1 MSTPGDR
8 AIRLRILASG
18 IGARRGAAIML
29 FIVAVIAVTAAAIG
43 PMFLQSADTSV
54 LTSTARATP
63 IGQTDL
69 LMNEAGSTR
78 ELAKM
83 KAASRRAQSLAPG
96 LLAPAIFTVDDAGHF
111 AFENSSF
118 QADILAR
125 TGLCSHLH
133 FIDGSCPTAPYDVA
147 LSERSAKTAH
157 ASVGTVFRIGE
168 PTTTRTQVVTVSA
181 IYIQPSSVNTNYW
194 KEYNYFTFGSGTAS
208 NIILD
213 PLVTS
218 FRTAL
223 KMDSITE
230 PELSADLAWRP
241 SSTLIGPT
249 ALASRARL
257 IESTLLHRYDLP
269 VTSGLSSVVSSVQ
282 RDDRLMSTVVLAIV
296 LQLMLL
302 SLLIVYSLGRSI
314 VLDRRSESEFARRHG
329 FPRAALIAL
338 AVGEPA
344 ALILAAL
351 PIGLLLAW
359 GTLGVISHTLFESG
373 TPVRFPV
380 SSILTA
386 VGASVA
392 GVIAMTLASLDLWRS
407 RAVGAR
413 QARRFSLAIDA
424 VALFLTVTGVV
435 LLSSKD
441 SLSASHGSALTLA
454 APGILTLGASL
465 LGLRLI
471 ALAINVL
478 IARTAESSRVAWFL
492 ALRQIGRRPISMRRL
507 LPLTA
512 ATAVL
517 LFAVSS
523 FFLASSNRTLVAHFD
538 GGAAEVVNVTPPA
551 RVNFEDAVRRAD
563 PSGRQAMAVANYS
576 SSTGDLMA
584 VDSSRLARVA
594 YWETSLSRL
603 SLAQLARKI
612 SPSIPNGVV
621 FNGTKLR
628 LTLDVAAGTPDI
640 ELGVNLYDQTYQA
653 SPSTY
658 IGPITSG
665 THTYTLSLSGCA
677 DVCRLISLAPNWKN
691 SNTSY
696 SPSVS
701 FALTGVSVEN
711 NGAWRAVPFGAGK
724 KGAWS
729 AEPSS
734 VQIASPAAT
743 AVTFDI
749 PGAQL
754 ALQGLLLNVVDLP
767 PALPA
772 IVTGGAA
779 SSDAPPSPSAN
790 GDIDIDLGGG
800 LLPAHPVAI
809 VSTLPLLGS
818 NGVIADY
825 ALAERAAT
833 SSEDIRTFQVWL
845 TPGASPAILQRLQ
858 RDGVMIGTITTT
870 ASRLNVLNHAGVALA
885 YAVALLV
892 TPIAGVLAICT
903 VAFIIITDGRRRR
916 RERAA
921 LWMAGVPI
929 REVRRAQTLESLVT
943 LSTSLVL
950 GTVIGLL
957 VDELALAKLP
967 QFVNGSGGLQISHS
981 VPFGPFF
988 GSVGL
993 FAGLLVIAVAVS
1005 SRLVMHRAKSRHESE
1020 VLE

>member
-1 MSTPGDR
+1 
-8 AIRLRILASG
+8 
-18 IGARRGAAIML
+18 ML
-29 FIVAVIAVTAAAIG
+29 FVVAVIAVTAAAIG

-54 LTSTARATP
+54 LTSTVRATP
-63 IGQTDL
+63 IGETDL
-69 LMNEAGSTR
+69 LMNAAGSAPK
-78 ELAKM
+78 LAKM
-83 KAASRRAQSLAPG
+83 KTASRAAHALAPG
-96 LLAPAIFTVDDAGHF
+96 LLAPTIYTVDDAGHF
-111 AFENSSF
+111 AFKDSSF

-125 TGLCSHLH
+125 TGLCAHLH
-133 FIDGSCPTAPYDVA
+133 FVEGRCPRAPFDVA

-157 ASVGTVFRIGE
+157 ASVGTVFHIAE
-168 PTTTRTQVVTVSA
+168 PATSRTQAVTVSA
-181 IYIQPSSVNTNYW
+181 IYLSPTSVNTEYW

-218 FRTAL
+218 FATAL
-223 KMDSITE
+223 KMKVITE
-230 PELSADLAWRP
+230 PELSADIPWRVT
-241 SSTLIGPT
+241 STLIGPS
-249 ALASRARL
+249 ALSSHAHL
-257 IESTLLHRYDLP
+257 IESTLLDRYDLP
-269 VTSGLSSVVSSVQ
+269 VTSGLSSVVSAVQ

-329 FPRAALIAL
+329 FPRSALIAL

-351 PIGLLLAW
+351 PVGLLLAW
-359 GTLGVISHTLFESG
+359 GSLGIISHTLFESG

-407 RAVGAR
+407 RATGAR
-413 QARRFSLAIDA
+413 QARRFSVAIDA
-424 VALFLTVTGVV
+424 VALFLTVTGIV
-435 LLSSKD
+435 LLTSKD
-441 SLSASHGSALTLA
+441 SLSASHGSSLTLA
-454 APGILTLGASL
+454 APGLLTLGASL

-471 ALAINVL
+471 ALVINVF
-478 IARTAESSRVAWFL
+478 ISRTAESSRVAWFL
-492 ALRQIGRRPISMRRL
+492 ALRQIGRRSISLRRL

-538 GGAAEVVNVTPPA
+538 GGAAEIVNVSPPA
-551 RVNFEDAVRRAD
+551 RLNFEDAVRRAD
-563 PSGRQAMAVANYS
+563 PSGDQAMAVANYS

-584 VDSSRLARVA
+584 VDSSRFAHVA
-594 YWETSLSRL
+594 YWETSLSRE
-603 SLAQLARKI
+603 SLAQLAQKI
-612 SPSIPNGVV
+612 SPPTPEGVV
-621 FNGTKLR
+621 FSGSRLR
-628 LTLDVAAGTPDI
+628 LTLDVAAGTPAI

-653 SPSTY
+653 NPSTY
-658 IGPITSG
+658 IGPITAG
-665 THTYTLSLSGCA
+665 EHTYTLSLSGCA

-691 SNTSY
+691 SSTQVAK
-696 SPSVS
+696 SVS
-701 FALTGVSVEN
+701 FTLTGVSVED
-711 NGAWRAVPFGAGK
+711 NGAWHAVSFGAGA
-724 KGAWS
+724 KGTWS
-729 AEPSS
+729 ATPSS
-734 VQIASPAAT
+734 VKVASPSPSG
-743 AVTFDI
+743 VTFDI
-749 PGAQL
+749 PGPQL
-754 ALQGLLLNVVDLP
+754 ALQGLLLNVIDLP

-772 IVTGGAA
+772 IVTDGADG
-779 SSDAPPSPSAN
+779 SDAPPSPSPN

-800 LLPAHPVAI
+800 LLPAHPVVL

-825 ALAERAAT
+825 NLAERAAT
-833 SSEDIRTFQVWL
+833 SSNDIRTFQVWL
-845 TPGASPAILQRLQ
+845 APGASTAILQRLQ
-858 RDGVMIGTITTT
+858 KDGVTLGSITTT
-870 ASRLNVLNHAGVALA
+870 GSRLSALNHAGVALA
-885 YAVALLV
+885 YAVSLLV

-921 LWMAGVPI
+921 LWMAGVPM
-929 REVRRAQTLESLVT
+929 REVRRAQTLETVL
-943 LSTSLVL
+943 LLATSLVL

-957 VDELALAKLP
+957 VDVLALPKLP
-967 QFVNGSGGLQISHS
+967 QFVNGSGGLQISHA

-988 GSVGL
+988 GSVGV
-993 FAGLLVIAVAVS
+993 FAGLLLIAVGIS
-1005 SRLVMHRAKSRHESE
+1005 SRLVMRQARHVSE

>member
-1 MSTPGDR
+1 
-8 AIRLRILASG
+8 
-18 IGARRGAAIML
+18 ML

-54 LTSTARATP
+54 LTSTAKAAP

-69 LMNEAGSTR
+69 LMNTAGSAH

-83 KAASRRAQSLAPG
+83 KTASRDAQTLAPG

-111 AFENSSF
+111 AFKDSSF

-125 TGLCSHLH
+125 TGLCAHLH
-133 FIDGSCPTAPYDVA
+133 FIRGSCPRAPYDVA
-147 LSERSAKTAH
+147 LSERSAQTAH
-157 ASVGTVFRIGE
+157 ATIGTVFQIAE
-168 PTTTRTQVVTVSA
+168 PTTSRTQAVTVSA
-181 IYIQPSSVNTNYW
+181 IYVQPPSVNTNYW

-218 FRTAL
+218 FATAL

-230 PELSADLAWRP
+230 PELSADLAWQPRATLVGP
-241 SSTLIGPT
+241 S
-249 ALASRARL
+249 ALDSRARL
-257 IESTLLHRYDLP
+257 IESTLLRRYDLP
-269 VTSGLSSVVSSVQ
+269 VTSGLSGVVNSAQ

-302 SLLIVYSLGRSI
+302 SLLIVYSLGRAI

-329 FPRAALIAL
+329 FPRSALIAL

-351 PIGLLLAW
+351 PVGLLLAW

-424 VALFLTVTGVV
+424 LALFLTVTGVV
-435 LLSSKD
+435 LLTSKG
-441 SLSASHGSALTLA
+441 SLSASNGSSLTLA

-471 ALAINVL
+471 ALVTNVF
-478 IARTAESSRVAWFL
+478 ISRTAESSRVAWFL
-492 ALRQIGRRPISMRRL
+492 ALRQIGRRPNSLRRL

-551 RVNFEDAVRRAD
+551 RLNFEDAVRRAD

-584 VDSSRLARVA
+584 VDSSRFAKVA

-621 FNGTKLR
+621 FSGTQLR
-628 LTLDVAAGTPDI
+628 LTLDVAAGTPAI

-658 IGPITSG
+658 IGPIVAG

-677 DVCRLISLAPNWKN
+677 DVCRLINLAPNWKS
-691 SNTSY
+691 SNTNY
-696 SPSVS
+696 SKTVTFSI
-701 FALTGVSVEN
+701 AGVSVMN
-711 NGAWRAVPFGAGK
+711 NGSWHDVSFGAGK
-724 KGAWS
+724 QDTWS
-729 AEPSS
+729 ADPFS
-734 VQIASPAAT
+734 VQISPPSPAGI
-743 AVTFDI
+743 TFSI
-749 PGAQL
+749 PGPLL
-754 ALQGLLLNVVDLP
+754 AVQGLLLNVVDLP

-772 IVTGGAA
+772 IVTGGADG
-779 SSDAPPSPSAN
+779 SDAPPSPSPS

-800 LLPAHPVAI
+800 LLPAHPVVI
-809 VSTLPLLGS
+809 VSTLPLLGDT
-818 NGVIADY
+818 GVIADY
-825 ALAERAAT
+825 NLAERAAT

-845 TPGASPAILQRLQ
+845 APGASPTILQRLEK
-858 RDGVMIGTITTT
+858 DGVTIGSITTT

-885 YAVALLV
+885 YAVSLLV

-929 REVRRAQTLESLVT
+929 REVRRAQTLENAVALA
-943 LSTSLVL
+943 TSLVL
-950 GTVIGLL
+950 GTAIGLL
-957 VDELALAKLP
+957 VDVLALPKLP
-967 QFVNGSGGLQISHS
+967 QFVNGSGGLSISHA
-981 VPFGPFF
+981 VPLGPFF

-993 FAGLLVIAVAVS
+993 FAALLVIAVAIS
-1005 SRLVMHRAKSRHESE
+1005 SRLVMHRSKSRHESE